1 MTRAYADYYAVTY
14 KPTGG
19 IIDGV
24 VLLKKL
30 LDDKDFKSELL
41 KVVKALKNQKLRK
54 AWEKRLK

>member
-14 KPTGG
+14 NLTGG

-41 KVVKALKNQKLRK
+41 KVV
-54 AWEKRLK
+54 